1 MLAISSFTIIVGTHL
16 NDFRVDPGT
25 DDELLPVHAHPEV
38 LAEAPGGRRV
48 LQAVERT
55 QEADGRIL
63 KKSSWYVVNVQ
74 NIAS

>member
-1 MLAISSFTIIVGTHL
+1 MLAINSFTHL
-16 NDFRVDPGT
+16 NDFGVDPGA

-55 QEADGRIL
+55 QEAGERIF
-63 KKSSWYVVNVQ
+63 KKT
-74 NIAS
+74 